1 MEDGEG
7 RNPKLF
13 KFRVK
18 LKDERILA
26 IKIPTNWT
34 IHSKKAI
41 YQMENY
47 SKLEYF
53 YRIEGENEKAE
64 KVKMNKLNNYL
75 IKYSQIM
82 DNGLIELDELSGELF
97 IGDWPSSNES
107 SISLRITAHPW
118 NDDFVEIGHKNEQ
131 RIRLEMGEWIEKRME
146 IKMRP
151 KCEKLFDQWNI
162 SESTAIGWNWNEGA
176 GTLMIGQNCREFYWS
191 SE

>member
-1 MEDGEG
+1 MIGPEGKLVLAKKIEGGNIDGTKLSIRMEDGEG
-7 RNPKLF
+7 RNSKLF

-64 KVKMNKLNNYL
+64 KVGK
-75 IKYSQIM
+75 I
-82 DNGLIELDELSGELF
+82 NGI
-97 IGDWPSSNES
+97 I
-107 SISLRITAHPW
+107 I
-118 NDDFVEIGHKNEQ
+118 
-131 RIRLEMGEWIEKRME
+131 
-146 IKMRP
+146 
-151 KCEKLFDQWNI
+151 
-162 SESTAIGWNWNEGA
+162 
-176 GTLMIGQNCREFYWS
+176 
-191 SE
+191 